1 MENNSENTA
10 KTTEIQRESV
20 KKLADQYKNS
30 PSDELKYKLDRE
42 TDILRHLSNSE
53 KENPKER
60 AKKAAEFAKKTALKR
75 AVQQV
80 S

>member
-1 MENNSENTA
+1 M
-10 KTTEIQRESV
+10 

-42 TDILRHLSNSE
+42 TDFLRHLVNTK

-60 AKKAAEFAKKTALKR
+60 AKKAADFARGIALNR
-75 AVQQV
+75 AVQQIPPEN
-80 S
+80 